1 MYCFA
6 KALSVVKS
14 DRALVAV
21 VGTFDEVGGYSSD
34 KVRASEAKLDKLRT
48 SNEFHDALYVWV
60 SVTHAF
66 GV

>member
-14 DRALVAV
+14 DWAPVAV
-21 VGTFDEVGGYSSD
+21 VGTFDKVSGDSSD
-34 KVRASEAKLDKLRT
+34 KVRASEAKLDEPRT